1 MLRDATLSQAAQQ
14 ADQLCVLLLLLEQTH
29 EQLSEV
35 DMATALG
42 LARDLSANPALW
54 PLDEQQKKSQCRED
68 DTPEKTEVSHV

>member
-35 DMATALG
+35 DMTTALG

-54 PLDEQQKKSQCRED
+54 LLDEQQKKCQCHEG

>member
-54 PLDEQQKKSQCRED
+54 LLDEQQKKSQCHEG
-68 DTPEKTEVSHV
+68 DTPEKTEVSRD

>member
-1 MLRDATLSQAAQQ
+1 MLRDAALSQAAHQ

-42 LARDLSANPALW
+42 LARDLSATPALW
-54 PLDEQQKKSQCRED
+54 LLDEQQKKNRCCEG
-68 DTPEKTEVSHV
+68 DTPEKTEVSRD